1 LIHRKYAILPDINIR
16 EFETMATKAK
26 PSSKARSAK
35 TTRPASG
42 AAARTTKK
50 PTTAVKA
57 KAAVAQSAAS
67 KKTYRF
73 TDDLSGTQVLG
84 EMLGT
89 FLLVSLVAATG
100 GNAFLVGIG
109 YIAIVLMFFK
119 ASGAQVNPAV
129 TFGLWAMR
137 KLSTAKMLFYWM
149 AQFVGAIAA
158 ILVMNAFASSKF
170 EVSLAS
176 FTQWDWAV
184 VSAEV
189 FGAAI
194 FMFAV
199 AAVLHRS
206 NSDTER
212 GVGLGIGLFVALLVS
227 SAMLQQA
234 ITSASSNATEAS
246 EAPRITRLTGTTVNP
261 AVALSLKET
270 DSSNVNPLTGE
281 QEGEAKNTA
290 SRLTIET
297 IVGTLVGAA
306 LGGRLFVIF
315 GRASRD

>member
-1 LIHRKYAILPDINIR
+1 MPLKYAILPDINIR
-16 EFETMATKAK
+16 EYETMATKAK
-26 PSSKARSAK
+26 TTSKARSAK

-50 PTTAVKA
+50 PTAVKA
-57 KAAVAQSAAS
+57 KAAVAQSTAA

-109 YIAIVLMFFK
+109 YIAIVLMFFS

-149 AQFVGAIAA
+149 AQFVGAIAG

-170 EVSLAS
+170 EISLAS
-176 FTQWDWAV
+176 FTQWNWAV

-194 FMFAV
+194 FMFVV
-199 AAVLHRS
+199 AAVLHRG
-206 NSDTER
+206 NSDTDKA
-212 GVGLGIGLFVALLVS
+212 VGMGIGLFVALLVS

-234 ITSASSNATEAS
+234 VTTASSGATEGS
-246 EAPRITRLTGTTVNP
+246 EAPRITKLNGTTVNP

-270 DSSNVNPLTGE
+270 DNSNVNPLTGE
-281 QEGEAKNTA
+281 QEGEAKTTA
-290 SRLTIET
+290 SRLTVET

-306 LGGRLFVIF
+306 LGGRLFMLF
-315 GRASRD
+315 ARSTRD

>member
-1 LIHRKYAILPDINIR
+1 MQRKYAILPDINIR
-16 EFETMATKAK
+16 EYETMATKAK
-26 PSSKARSAK
+26 TTSKARSAK

-50 PTTAVKA
+50 STVVKA
-57 KAAVAQSAAS
+57 KATAAQSTTA

-109 YIAIVLMFFK
+109 YIAIVLMFFS

-158 ILVMNAFASSKF
+158 ILATNAFASTRF
-170 EVSLAS
+170 DISLAS

-189 FGAAI
+189 IGAAI

-199 AAVLHRS
+199 AAVLQRG
-206 NSDTER
+206 NTDTDKA
-212 GVGLGIGLFVALLVS
+212 VGFGIGLFVALLVS

-234 ITSASSNATEAS
+234 VTTASSNATDAS
-246 EAPRITRLTGTTVNP
+246 AAPRIAKLSGTTVNP

-270 DSSNVNPLTGE
+270 DNSNVNPLTGE
-281 QEGEAKNTA
+281 KEGEAKTTA
-290 SRLTIET
+290 SRLTVET

-306 LGGRLFVIF
+306 LGGRLFMLL
-315 GRASRD
+315 GRTTRD

>member
-1 LIHRKYAILPDINIR
+1 MQRKYAILPDINIK
-16 EFETMATKAK
+16 EYETMATKAK
-26 PSSKARSAK
+26 SSSKARSAK

-50 PTTAVKA
+50 PTVVKA
-57 KAAVAQSAAS
+57 KATTALATTGN
-67 KKTYRF
+67 KTYRF

-109 YIAIVLMFFK
+109 YIAIVVMFFS

-137 KLSTAKMLFYWM
+137 TISTAKMLFYWM

-170 EVSLAS
+170 EISLAS
-176 FTQWDWAV
+176 FPKWDWAV
-184 VSAEV
+184 VSAEL

-194 FMFAV
+194 FMFVV
-199 AAVLHRS
+199 AAALNRG
-206 NSDTER
+206 NSDMDKAVGM
-212 GVGLGIGLFVALLVS
+212 GVGLFIALLVS
-227 SAMLQQA
+227 GAMLQLA
-234 ITSASSNATEAS
+234 VTTASSSTAEAS
-246 EAPRITRLTGTTVNP
+246 EQPRITKLNGTTVNP

-270 DSSNVNPLTGE
+270 DSSNVNPLTGQ

-290 SRLTIET
+290 SRLTVET

-306 LGGRLFVIF
+306 LGGRLFMLF
-315 GRASRD
+315 GRGNRD